1 MSNYPFPLARQIK
14 GLSGTAHED
23 LSTWPTVYEPA
34 LAERLSQYLNRK
46 QAIIDYLCG
55 ATDNSL
61 KARYGLGLK
70 DVYRL
75 VVKRCLKVHR
85 DGQIYGWRA
94 LVRYQHLEPY
104 TRIKPIVVNGAGRGA
119 AGAMKTLFA
128 LEPELCEK
136 FNKRILTP
144 PSDDKLEEK
153 RNRKAHWRWLLGELR
168 KKGYEIRHEWPFNTV
183 NMGYTSVCRYVNAVL
198 AANPTKGA
206 MVEGGKDARRK
217 MKSGDGVDRPV
228 ERLFQRVEMDAH
240 KLDGRFCVLF
250 PRGDGSYAPNIIHRL
265 WVIVLLEVV
274 SRAVLGYF
282 LSVRYE
288 ISKDDVLR
296 AIKKALT
303 QWRRRSIAF
312 GDVAYRE
319 GAALPSGHDERYV
332 GVCWDET
339 SVDGALAETSK
350 HVRQILDDL
359 VGSRLLDPDTCFS
372 ARRSKDDRPF
382 IETFFRHLG
391 KEGFQRLTNT
401 TGGNPKGKQGRDPE
415 KIAVNSSFQI
425 EYAEDLLDALIANY
439 NATEHSNLGGRSPLE
454 YLDFISS
461 RPGEPALRYAD
472 ADEIQRFLSYRK
484 LCTVCGNL
492 ATGRKPHVNFSNAPH
507 HGDALDQRFDLIGK
521 KIWVENHI
529 EYDARIALAYTPEG
543 EPLGVL
549 RAAPPWHKTPH
560 SLVVRA
566 GIAAFFRR
574 KRISLDSIGDAIQAF
589 HRFCEEHQGELPVH
603 PIYLESLRIL
613 AQYAEIDVGDSVLE
627 AALVNAGDGSAL
639 HPDDS
644 ANPTRAPGGQ
654 YCNVSDRP
662 PGLPARRRAVTK

>member
-228 ERLFQRVEMDAH
+228 ERLFQRVERACPE
-240 KLDGRFCVLF
+240 FCV
-250 PRGDGSYAPNIIHRL
+250 N
-265 WVIVLLEVV
+265 
-274 SRAVLGYF
+274 
-282 LSVRYE
+282 
-288 ISKDDVLR
+288 
-296 AIKKALT
+296 
-303 QWRRRSIAF
+303 
-312 GDVAYRE
+312 
-319 GAALPSGHDERYV
+319 
-332 GVCWDET
+332 GV
-339 SVDGALAETSK
+339 
-350 HVRQILDDL
+350 
-359 VGSRLLDPDTCFS
+359 
-372 ARRSKDDRPF
+372 
-382 IETFFRHLG
+382 
-391 KEGFQRLTNT
+391 
-401 TGGNPKGKQGRDPE
+401 
-415 KIAVNSSFQI
+415 
-425 EYAEDLLDALIANY
+425 
-439 NATEHSNLGGRSPLE
+439 
-454 YLDFISS
+454 
-461 RPGEPALRYAD
+461 
-472 ADEIQRFLSYRK
+472 
-484 LCTVCGNL
+484 
-492 ATGRKPHVNFSNAPH
+492 
-507 HGDALDQRFDLIGK
+507 
-521 KIWVENHI
+521 
-529 EYDARIALAYTPEG
+529 
-543 EPLGVL
+543 
-549 RAAPPWHKTPH
+549 
-560 SLVVRA
+560 
-566 GIAAFFRR
+566 
-574 KRISLDSIGDAIQAF
+574 
-589 HRFCEEHQGELPVH
+589 
-603 PIYLESLRIL
+603 
-613 AQYAEIDVGDSVLE
+613 
-627 AALVNAGDGSAL
+627 
-639 HPDDS
+639 
-644 ANPTRAPGGQ
+644 
-654 YCNVSDRP
+654 
-662 PGLPARRRAVTK
+662 